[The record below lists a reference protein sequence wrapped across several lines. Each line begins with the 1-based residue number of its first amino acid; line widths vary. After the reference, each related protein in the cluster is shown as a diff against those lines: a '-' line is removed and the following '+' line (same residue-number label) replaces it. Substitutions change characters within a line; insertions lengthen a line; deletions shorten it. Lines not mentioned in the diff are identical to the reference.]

1 MKVYFSTKQI
11 PQLMDLPLSQRLDLL
26 RKAENKLSVPEKLL
40 LNICK
45 LIIIIPVFA
54 LLLRTGEDWVAP
66 LWAMLFMLA
75 YPLILKPFQYS
86 LCVKYLPT
94 QQDQGNS

>member
-1 MKVYFSTKQI
+1 
-11 PQLMDLPLSQRLDLL
+11 
-26 RKAENKLSVPEKLL
+26 
-40 LNICK
+40 
-45 LIIIIPVFA
+45 
-54 LLLRTGEDWVAP
+54 LRTGEDWVAP
-66 LWAMLFMLA
+66 LLAMLFMLA